1 MIVDSASG
9 LLQQQP
15 SPRGLRVLIMSK
27 KINKVV
33 LAYSGG
39 LDTSAMLLWIKEKY
53 DCEVV
58 CYCADVG
65 QGEELSGLEEKA
77 KASGAAKLYVEDL
90 REEFVKDFVWTAV
103 KANALYEGVYLLGTS
118 LARPVIAK
126 KQIEIAQKEG
136 ADAVAHGATGK
147 GNDQVRFEL
156 TYYALQPD
164 IKVIAP
170 WREWEFKGRS
180 DLMAYC
186 SKHGIPITA
195 SAEKPYSTD
204 RNLMHISYEGGIL
217 EDPWNAPPENI
228 FLLTKSPEK
237 AADKPE
243 EITISFEKGE
253 PVAIDGEKYGAVDML
268 SKLNHLGGEH
278 GIGRVDLVE
287 NRFVGMKSRGVYETP
302 GVTILMAAHRAL
314 ESITMDREVTR
325 LRDSLGVKFA
335 ESVYYGFWFAP
346 EFEILRSLID
356 QTQETVSGDV
366 RLKLYKGNV
375 TVNGRKSPNSL
386 YKERI
391 ATFEDDAGA
400 YDQHDAEGF
409 IKLQALRLR
418 LRNME

>member
-1 MIVDSASG
+1 MEEGKV
-9 LLQQQP
+9 
-15 SPRGLRVLIMSK
+15 
-27 KINKVV
+27 NKVV

-39 LDTSAMLLWIKEKY
+39 LDTSAMLLWLKETY
-53 DCEVV
+53 GCEVI

-65 QGEELSGLEEKA
+65 QGEELTGLEEKA
-77 KASGAAKLYVEDL
+77 LATGASKLYVEDL
-90 REEFVKDFVWTAV
+90 CDEFVSDFVWTAV

-126 KQIEIAQKEG
+126 RQIEIARKEG

-156 TYYALQPD
+156 SYYALQPD

-170 WREWEFKGRS
+170 WREWEFKGRA
-180 DLMAYC
+180 DLIAYC
-186 SKHGIPITA
+186 ERHGIPVTA
-195 SAEKPYSTD
+195 TTSKPYSMD
-204 RNLMHISYEGGIL
+204 RNLMHVSYEGGIL
-217 EDPWNAPPENI
+217 EDPWAAPPEDI
-228 FLLTKSPEK
+228 FLLSRSPEM
-237 AADKPE
+237 AADEPLE
-243 EITISFEKGE
+243 VMLTFEKGE
-253 PVAIDGEKYGAVDML
+253 PVAINEERYGAVDLL

-302 GVTILMAAHRAL
+302 GVTILQTAHRAL
-314 ESITMDREVTR
+314 ESITMDREVMR
-325 LRDSLGVKFA
+325 LRDSLGTKFA

-346 EFEILRSLID
+346 EFEILRSMID
-356 QTQETVSGDV
+356 KTQESVSGDV

-375 TVNGRKSPNSL
+375 IVTGRRSPNSL
-386 YKERI
+386 YKERVV
-391 ATFEDDAGA
+391 TFEDDAGA

-418 LRNME
+418 LRKMD